1 MEMKTIYSTDNRI
14 YKLCKELTVKKYRDR
29 LAKYIIEGENL
40 IEEAV
45 KSGAAM
51 EYIIIREDYEGD
63 ALCFADAAEE
73 TVYFSRQLFSQ
84 IAQTETSQGI
94 MAVVSKSEFAADD
107 FYNTAKGNLLV
118 LDRLQ
123 DPGNIGTML
132 RTAEAAGYGG
142 VVTIKGT
149 GDIYS
154 PKAVRAAAGSVFRM
168 PVLQGEE
175 TSTAAGRIKESGR
188 RIAVTTMDGSCAY
201 YDAGLS
207 GGDAAL
213 VIGNEGNGVSDE
225 FLALSDIRVNIPM
238 RGYVESLN
246 AAAAAAILMYEN
258 MRK

>member
-1 MEMKTIYSTDNRI
+1 MEMKTIYSTDNKI

-40 IEEAV
+40 VEEAV
-45 KSGAAM
+45 KSGVSP
-51 EYIIIREDYEGD
+51 EYIIIREDYEGN
-63 ALCFADAAEE
+63 ALRFASAAKEN
-73 TVYFSRQLFSQ
+73 VYFSRQLFAEA
-84 IAQTETSQGI
+84 AQTETSQGI
-94 MAVVSKSEFAADD
+94 MAVVGKTELAADE
-107 FYNTAKGNLLV
+107 FYARLGSKNILV

-142 VVTIKGT
+142 VIAIKGT

-175 TSTAAGRIKESGR
+175 TSESARRIKETGR
-188 RIAVTTMDGSCAY
+188 RIAATAMDGAVIY
-201 YDAGLS
+201 YEANLKENI
-207 GGDAAL
+207 AL
-213 VIGNEGNGVSDE
+213 VIGNEGNGISDE
-225 FLALSDIRVNIPM
+225 FLALSDVRVSIPM
-238 RGYVESLN
+238 NGYVESLN
-246 AAAAAAILMYEN
+246 AAVAAAILMYEN